1 MNLVIDAN
9 VLMKFFLPEVLSG
22 QAAKI
27 LTQVE
32 QGEIRLRAPDLI
44 YPETGNILWKKHR
57 RKELSRSEVEEI
69 SGSIE
74 SLPISIEPSKPL
86 MSLAIEL
93 GMVYGITV
101 YDSMYMVVAKISE
114 SALITAD
121 RKLVEQTS
129 KTDYRKYVTWL
140 GHYEG

>member
-121 RKLVEQTS
+121 RKLVEQIS

>member
-1 MNLVIDAN
+1 MNLVIDAS
-9 VLMKFFLPEVLSG
+9 VLIKFFLPEVLSG
-22 QAAKI
+22 QAEKI

-32 QGEIRLRAPDLI
+32 QGEIKLRAPDLI

-57 RKELSRSEVEEI
+57 RKELSRSEVEDI

-74 SLPISIEPSKPL
+74 SLPISIETSKPL

-93 GMVYGITV
+93 GMAYGITV

-114 SALITAD
+114 STLITAD
-121 RKLVEQTS
+121 RKLVEQIS
-129 KTDYRKYVTWL
+129 KTDDRKYVTWL
-140 GHYEG
+140 GHYGG

>member
-1 MNLVIDAN
+1 VNLVIDAS
-9 VLMKFFLPEVLSG
+9 VLIKFFLPEVLSG
-22 QAAKI
+22 QAEKI

-32 QGEIRLRAPDLI
+32 QGEIKLRAPDLI

-57 RKELSRSEVEEI
+57 RKELSRSEVEDI

-74 SLPISIEPSKPL
+74 SLPISIETSKPL

-93 GMVYGITV
+93 GMAYGITV

-114 SALITAD
+114 STLITAD
-121 RKLVEQTS
+121 RKLVEQIS
-129 KTDYRKYVTWL
+129 KTDDRKYVTWL
-140 GHYEG
+140 GHYGG

>member
-1 MNLVIDAN
+1 MNLVIDAS
-9 VLMKFFLPEVLSG
+9 VLIKFFLPEVLSG
-22 QAAKI
+22 QAEKI

-32 QGEIRLRAPDLI
+32 QGEIKLRAPDLI

-57 RKELSRSEVEEI
+57 RKELSRSEVEDI

-74 SLPISIEPSKPL
+74 SLPISIETSKPL

-93 GMVYGITV
+93 GMAYGITV

-121 RKLVEQTS
+121 RKLVEQIS
-129 KTDYRKYVTWL
+129 KTDDRKYVTWL
-140 GHYEG
+140 GHYGG

>member
-1 MNLVIDAN
+1 VNLVIDAN

-121 RKLVEQTS
+121 RKLVEQIS